1 MKTQL
6 LIIAIAPIFLLSC
19 SKNTSPTSL
28 SSETSQISRVYISG
42 NTVWDS
48 SSSRISSLQY
58 NDTLCVPY
66 TRMDARLIVIEVD
79 KNNINIPLSDSV
91 VWYTGNTSFLYLSKT
106 QNKSTFL
113 VNSDS
118 LSVPQT
124 TSVVVPVYCRVGS
137 SISDTM
143 YVQILYNATRFN
155 CHTLEFSSVLTLSNI
170 SITQWGREIS
180 VSDSAGRV
188 VQVLRFD
195 GRQFSEDLNNNLAQ
209 FSVNNS
215 ILSDYSYESDILT
228 TFTVSLK
235 GNYTRISN
243 NQTGTWSLK

>member
-1 MKTQL
+1 MQI
-6 LIIAIAPIFLLSC
+6 LIIVIVPIFLLSC
-19 SKNTSPTSL
+19 SKNTSPTS
-28 SSETSQISRVYISG
+28 SSEETSQSAKLYIS
-42 NTVWDS
+42 TYAVWDS
-48 SSSRISSLQY
+48 LSSRISSLKY

-66 TRMDARLIVIEVD
+66 TRMDARLIVTELD
-79 KNNINIPLSDSV
+79 KNSDNIPLSDSV

-106 QNKSTFL
+106 QDKSTFL
-113 VNSDS
+113 ISTDS
-118 LSVPQT
+118 LSAPQT
-124 TSVVVPVYCRVGS
+124 ASVVVPVYYRVGT
-137 SISDTM
+137 SISDTI

-155 CHTLEFSSVLTLSNI
+155 YHTLEFSSSLTLSGI

-195 GRQFSEDLNNNLAQ
+195 GRQFSEDLYNNLAQ
-209 FSVNNS
+209 FSVNNY
-215 ILSDYSYESDILT
+215 ILNDYSYVSDILFSFNT
-228 TFTVSLK
+228 SLK

>member
-1 MKTQL
+1 MKIQI
-6 LIIAIAPIFLLSC
+6 LIIVIVPIFLLSC
-19 SKNTSPTSL
+19 SKNTSPTSS
-28 SSETSQISRVYISG
+28 SSETSQSSRVYISG

-58 NDTLCVPY
+58 NDTLCVPF
-66 TRMDARLIVIEVD
+66 TRMDARLIVTEVD

-106 QNKSTFL
+106 QDKSTFL
-113 VNSDS
+113 ISSDA
-118 LSVPQT
+118 LSASQA
-124 TSVVVPVYCRVGS
+124 TSVVAPVYCRVGT
-137 SISDTM
+137 SISDTI
-143 YVQILYNATRFN
+143 YIQILYNATRFN
-155 CHTLEFSSVLTLSNI
+155 YHTLEFSSVLTLSNI

-180 VSDSAGRV
+180 VSDSTGHV

-195 GRQFSEDLNNNLAQ
+195 GREFNEDLNNNLAQ

-215 ILSDYSYESDILT
+215 ILNDYSYVSDILVS
-228 TFTVSLK
+228 FNASLK